1 MIERLVKGLE
11 TSMRKGLRALNGP
24 ARVWRSVRRGC
35 RFVLILLLLLSCLSC
50 AALGLLV
57 RRAIAGEPG
66 SDVMLAIDNSN
77 SMFDKN
83 GVGSDSELRRIE
95 AAQMFIT
102 YLGVDSG
109 SSSHRLGVIF
119 FGGEAKE
126 VVPLTPLIS
135 DDERSKMA
143 SLIADPQR
151 MEWTD
156 PAAALTLSRDALL
169 PSGQQGRERAVVL
182 LTDGKP
188 EWDHDPT
195 PEERRAVIDELRRL
209 GDQFAEDDIDLFVIL
224 LANEATDA
232 DPEIGTTY
240 VPLWRSITETT
251 GGRFYQV
258 RRADDLFTIYHDI
271 LLTLSATES
280 AGPVV
285 DTTLEGALQEET
297 VVIEPNLARVT
308 YLVRLSSTD
317 VAVTIHRP
325 NGQRLQLDDPDVR
338 HAGWG
343 TTAIWAVTRPQSGEW
358 QVRMGGRGSVTVWKD
373 FLPLPQQERVAD
385 PSPTP
390 LPPSPT
396 PTVTP
401 SPTPAPRLVVR
412 DWPEAAFVGR
422 PVQVSASLQPQ
433 SSARATY
440 WAAWQLDG
448 EEVSSERLLDDG
460 REGDA
465 RAGDGRYGALVT
477 PPTTGTLLLQAWSE
491 VKGREIASWEG
502 RLRVEPYP
510 VLRLISPQV
519 GETWQVDEPVSVAAR
534 WHAGEVEVGTDDPLT
549 VTLCPADGTSCRIF
563 TGTVGHPL
571 KTYAPS
577 DAGSYTLSVDALVN
591 VPGASSVRGRAT
603 RTIVV
608 QRPVPGW
615 IWAAVT
621 GAFAAIIGGWWVY
634 RYQRGLPR
642 LVGRLRVLTA
652 PAEYT
657 GPTLT
662 DLSSLNR
669 RSIRLGGRGAALEL
683 PPEGA
688 PWANIRALAD
698 ESGMELSPCNGRLI
712 RVNGYELT
720 GPHLLSDGD
729 RIVVDGATLRYEH
742 LHYGL

>member
-1 MIERLVKGLE
+1 MIRRWVKGLGRR
-11 TSMRKGLRALNGP
+11 MQQGLRVLGLPVRACL
-24 ARVWRSVRRGC
+24 WVRRGC
-35 RFVLILLLLLSCLSC
+35 RFVLVLLLLLGCLSC
-50 AALGLLV
+50 TALGLLV
-57 RRAIAGEPG
+57 RQATAGEPG

-83 GVGSDSELRRIE
+83 GVGSDPELRRIE
-95 AAQMFIT
+95 AAQMFIS
-102 YLGVDSG
+102 YRGVDSG

-126 VVPLTPLIS
+126 VVPLTPLTS
-135 DDERSKMA
+135 DDERSKMM

-156 PAAALTLSRDALL
+156 PAAALTLSRKALL
-169 PSGQQGRERAVVL
+169 SSGQQGRERAVVL

-195 PEERRAVIDELRRL
+195 PEESRAVIDDLRRI
-209 GDQFAEDDIDLFVIL
+209 GDQYAEDGIDLFVIL

-285 DTTLEGALQEET
+285 DTMLEGTPQQET

-317 VAVTIHRP
+317 VAATIHRP
-325 NGQRLQLDDPDVR
+325 NGKRLKLDDPDVR

-343 TTAIWAVTRPQSGEW
+343 TTAIWGVTRPQSGEW
-358 QVRMGGRGSVTVWKD
+358 QVRMGGQGSVTVWKD
-373 FLPLPQQERVAD
+373 FLPLPQQERVSD

-396 PTVTP
+396 PTVTS
-401 SPTPAPRLVVR
+401 SPTPVPRLVVR
-412 DWPEAAFVGR
+412 DWPETAFVGR
-422 PVQVSASLQPQ
+422 PVQVSASLQPEPTGQ
-433 SSARATY
+433 ATY

-448 EEVSSERLLDDG
+448 AEVASGRLLDDG

-465 RAGDGRYGALVT
+465 RAGDGRYGALIT
-477 PPTTGTLLLQAWSE
+477 PPTTGTLFLQAWSE
-491 VKGREIASWEG
+491 VEDREIASWEG
-502 RLRVEPYP
+502 RLHVEPYP
-510 VLRLISPQV
+510 TLRLISPED
-519 GETWQVDEPVSVAAR
+519 GETWHVDDPVSVATR
-534 WHAGEVEVGTDDPLT
+534 WHAGEMAVGTEDLLT
-549 VTLCPADGTSCRIF
+549 VTLCPADETGCRIF

-571 KTYAPS
+571 EMYAPS
-577 DAGSYTLSVDALVN
+577 DAGSYTLTAEALVN
-591 VPGASSVRGRAT
+591 LPGASSVQATAT
-603 RTIVV
+603 RSIVV

-615 IWAAVT
+615 LWVAGT
-621 GAFAAIIGGWWVY
+621 GAFAVIVGGWWVY
-634 RYQRGLPR
+634 RYRRGLPR
-642 LVGRLRVLTA
+642 LAGRLRVLTA
-652 PAEYT
+652 PSEYT

-662 DLSSLNR
+662 DLSSLNQ
-669 RSIRLGGRGAALEL
+669 RSIELGGEGAALEL

-688 PWANIRALAD
+688 PWASIQALAD

-729 RIVVDGATLRYEH
+729 RIAIDGATLRYEY